1 MNLEKINF
9 TKMTASGNDFVIIDN
24 FSGGVSVSDWSEFAR
39 RVCRRALSVGADGLI
54 IIEPSEEADF
64 TWKFYN
70 SDGSLPEMCGNGGRC
85 AARFAYL
92 NGLAGPK
99 LIFKTLAGIIE
110 AEMVDSRLV
119 KIKLMPA
126 QGLERDIPLDLAGST
141 LQLDVINTGVPHAVL
156 FVPDLE
162 GCDLVGLGRQIRG
175 HARFKPQGTNANFV
189 QVVDK
194 STLKIRT
201 YERGVEGET
210 LACGTG
216 ATAAALVAANRNLV
230 VSPVCVQ
237 TRGGGQLTVYF
248 ENRGPEFGAVHLEG
262 EVRLVYEGVLNQEA
276 LYLPSPG

>member
-1 MNLEKINF
+1 MNLRKINF

-64 TWKFYN
+64 AWKFYN

-110 AEMVDSRLV
+110 AEMVNSRLV

-126 QGLERDIPLDLAGST
+126 QGLERDISLDLAGST

-162 GCDLVGLGRQIRG
+162 GCDLVGLGRQIRC

-262 EVRLVYEGVLNQEA
+262 ETRLVYEGVLNQEA
-276 LYLPSPG
+276 LYPPSPG